1 MIYLHRRDIIHRD
14 LKSSNGMYE
23 CFLILLD
30 VSVPHMYMYLAVVCI
45 HEMYQLSFTSH
56 ISFLP
61 CSCSYI

>member
-30 VSVPHMYMYLAVVCI
+30 VSVPHMYMYLAVVGI
-45 HEMYQLSFTSH
+45 H
-56 ISFLP
+56 
-61 CSCSYI
+61 